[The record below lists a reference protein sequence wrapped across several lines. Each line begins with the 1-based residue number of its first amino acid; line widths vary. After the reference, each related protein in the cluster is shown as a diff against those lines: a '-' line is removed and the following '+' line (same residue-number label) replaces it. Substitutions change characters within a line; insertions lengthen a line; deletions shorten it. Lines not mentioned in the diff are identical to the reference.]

1 MAREAEQQL
10 EGGLVQR
17 LSLRLRLL
25 LQAHAVRAE
34 QQRGG
39 RGAELLRGPRGVEQR
54 RHEQPRRQ
62 SLRQGELQPAHRRAE
77 LGAALRGGRQLGG
90 AQQGAQQPRQVGRD
104 ELRQR
109 RRERAADALTSCAH
123 EQCRLGRLA
132 RRGAARYGGGLEHLE

>member
-39 RGAELLRGPRGVEQR
+39 RGAELLRCPRGVEQR

-62 SLRQGELQPAHRRAE
+62 GLRQGELQPAHRRAE
-77 LGAALRGGRQLGG
+77 LGAARGRQLGG
-90 AQQGAQQPRQVGRD
+90 AQQRAQQQRQVGRD

>member
-17 LSLRLRLL
+17 LNLRLRLL

-39 RGAELLRGPRGVEQR
+39 RGAELLRCPRGVEQR

-62 SLRQGELQPAHRRAE
+62 GLRQGELQPAHRRVPSSAPPA
-77 LGAALRGGRQLGG
+77 GGSSAAHSSARSSRGR
-90 AQQGAQQPRQVGRD
+90 
-104 ELRQR
+104 
-109 RRERAADALTSCAH
+109 
-123 EQCRLGRLA
+123 
-132 RRGAARYGGGLEHLE
+132 